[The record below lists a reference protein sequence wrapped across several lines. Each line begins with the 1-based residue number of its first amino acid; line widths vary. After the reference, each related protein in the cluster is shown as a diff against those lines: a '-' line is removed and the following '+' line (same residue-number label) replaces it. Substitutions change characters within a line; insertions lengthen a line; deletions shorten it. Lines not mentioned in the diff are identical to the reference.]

1 MPETYDV
8 RLDGITKRFGD
19 VTAVDDVSLSIERG
33 KFLTLLG
40 PSGCGKT
47 TTLRCIAGFETPTE
61 GDVYIGD
68 ERVNDVPPF
77 ERDTSMVFQSYALFP
92 HMTVGE
98 NVAFGLQMQGI
109 PERRT
114 VTGEGTDEATRA
126 SSQVAGDGGET
137 SDSGGATTRPTGI
150 TGSLRRLVRRQGSE
164 EIDAR
169 VSRALDLVE
178 LPEYEDRRI
187 SELSGGQQQRVALAR
202 ALVTEPTVL
211 LLDEPLG
218 ALDLKLRKNMQV
230 ELKNLQE
237 ELNTTFVYVTHD
249 QEEALTMSDEIAVM
263 NDGHLEQLG
272 TATEIYE
279 EPNTEFVA
287 DFIGETN
294 LVHGEY
300 GEAGGEAVVQR
311 NGLSF
316 RVPKTPEASGR
327 VAFAVRPEK
336 IRIGDE
342 VSGLPND
349 FEAEVVDEIYK
360 GNVGK
365 FVVRLR
371 NGQQLTVDMQI
382 RDQGEYLSVGR
393 QIRVGWKPSNAVVL
407 TE

>member
-1 MPETYDV
+1 MATQYDV
-8 RLDGITKRFGD
+8 RLENITKRFD
-19 VTAVDDVSLSIERG
+19 ELVAVDDVSLSVEQG

-47 TTLRCIAGFETPTE
+47 TTLRCIAGFETPSD
-61 GDVYIGD
+61 GDVFIGD
-68 ERVNDVPPF
+68 ERVNDRQPF
-77 ERDTSMVFQSYALFP
+77 ERDTAMVFQSYALFP

-98 NVAFGLQMQGI
+98 NVAFGLHMQGV
-109 PERRT
+109 PEGRL
-114 VTGEGTDEATRA
+114 A
-126 SSQVAGDGGET
+126 DGGSASADGGPST
-137 SDSGGATTRPTGI
+137 SSTGGVLDSLKG
-150 TGSLRRLVRRQGSE
+150 LVRRTGSE

-169 VSRALDLVE
+169 VARTLDLVE
-178 LPEYEDRRI
+178 LPGMQDRNI

-237 ELNTTFVYVTHD
+237 ELGITFVYVTHD

-263 NDGHLEQLG
+263 NDGRLEQLG
-272 TATEIYE
+272 DVTEIYE
-279 EPNTEFVA
+279 QPATKFVA

-294 LVHGEY
+294 LVDGTYVEDGE
-300 GEAGGEAVVQR
+300 GAVVSAGGVDY
-311 NGLSF
+311 
-316 RVPKTPEASGR
+316 RVPPTEDASGE

-336 IRIGDE
+336 IAVGAGAADLDN
-342 VSGLPND
+342 SFP
-349 FEAEVVDEIYK
+349 AEVIDEIYK

-365 FVVRLR
+365 FVVALD
-371 NGQQLTVDMQI
+371 NGTEFTVDVQLTD
-382 RDQGEYLSVGR
+382 DAEYLSVG
-393 QIRVGWKPSNAVVL
+393 QSVTVGWAMDRSIVL